1 MNKKILANEIRNLA
15 DKILAS
21 SPFNMNE
28 IELELY
34 HNYDKLH
41 DILLGVNEEINKYFD
56 EENTDRDPMI
66 LQNILDD
73 FDEDMR
79 KLPRS
84 TDNFYSYLVQA
95 DSVISSIYDSVQ
107 KNDLETLTE
116 LKADLDLLAGKVYAE
131 RQKIRQK

>member
-56 EENTDRDPMI
+56 EENTDRDPMV

-107 KNDLETLTE
+107 KNDLEALTE

>member
-1 MNKKILANEIRNLA
+1 MKKKILANEIRNLA

-34 HNYDKLH
+34 HDYDKLH
-41 DILLGVNEEINKYFD
+41 DILLGVKEEINKYFD
-56 EENTDRDPMI
+56 EENTDRDPMV

>member
-41 DILLGVNEEINKYFD
+41 DILLGVKEEINKYFD

>member
-34 HNYDKLH
+34 HDYDKLH
-41 DILLGVNEEINKYFD
+41 DILLGVKEEINKYFD
-56 EENTDRDPMI
+56 EENTDRDPMV

>member
-41 DILLGVNEEINKYFD
+41 DILLGVKEEINKYFD
-56 EENTDRDPMI
+56 EENTDRDPMV

-95 DSVISSIYDSVQ
+95 DSVISSIYGSVQ

>member
-56 EENTDRDPMI
+56 EENTDRDPMV

>member
-41 DILLGVNEEINKYFD
+41 DILLGVKEEINKYFD
-56 EENTDRDPMI
+56 EENTDRDPMV

>member
-41 DILLGVNEEINKYFD
+41 DILLGVKEEINKYFD
-56 EENTDRDPMI
+56 EENTDRDPII
-66 LQNILDD
+66 LQSILDD

>member
-41 DILLGVNEEINKYFD
+41 DILLGVKEEINKYFD
-56 EENTDRDPMI
+56 EENTDRDPII

>member
-56 EENTDRDPMI
+56 EENTDRDPMV

-95 DSVISSIYDSVQ
+95 DWVISSIYDSVQ

>member
-1 MNKKILANEIRNLA
+1 MANEIRNLA

-34 HNYDKLH
+34 HDYDKLH
-41 DILLGVNEEINKYFD
+41 DILLGVKEEINKYFD
-56 EENTDRDPMI
+56 EENTDRDPMV

>member
-41 DILLGVNEEINKYFD
+41 DILLGVNEEIKKYFH
-56 EENTDRDPMI
+56 EENTDRDPMV

>member
-41 DILLGVNEEINKYFD
+41 DILLGVKEEINKYID
-56 EENTDRDPMI
+56 EENTDRDPMV
-66 LQNILDD
+66 LQNLLDD

>member
-28 IELELY
+28 IELQLY

-41 DILLGVNEEINKYFD
+41 DILLGVKEEINKYFD
-56 EENTDRDPMI
+56 EENTDRDPMV

>member
-41 DILLGVNEEINKYFD
+41 DILLGAKEEINKYFD
-56 EENTDRDPMI
+56 EENTDRDPMV

>member
-41 DILLGVNEEINKYFD
+41 DILLGVKEEINKYFD
-56 EENTDRDPMI
+56 EENTDRDPMV

-107 KNDLETLTE
+107 KNDFETLTE